1 MICCLQLLLLA
12 LNHPHYLQCCLYFP
26 VLLPSY
32 AGCHHHLHWL
42 QGRLIVYY
50 ENSFF
55 RTAARHADVPEMT
68 PQQAAAIEAF
78 DALADSDELRID
90 YVLQPGDIQ
99 LLHNHSIVHART
111 EYTDFDAVSVLCSL

>member
-1 MICCLQLLLLA
+1 MLCCLQLVLLMLYK
-12 LNHPHYLQCCLYFP
+12 PHHLQCCLCSP
-26 VLLPSY
+26 
-32 AGCHHHLHWL
+32 GCHITYTSCLHCL

-50 ENSFF
+50 ENNFF
-55 RTAARHADVPEMT
+55 RSAARHADVPEMT

-78 DALADSDELRID
+78 DALADSDELRMD
-90 YVLQPGDIQ
+90 YVLQAGDIQ